1 MNGEGFWDIQTEA
14 QKVIDRY
21 KVLKAQTSDLEDVV
35 ADFDD
40 AMVGYELAKEA
51 DDAELLA
58 EVDDQLFK
66 MQKRMDKVEIQSLLN
81 GKHDYRNCFVSIPK
95 YLERMHQD

>member
-1 MNGEGFWDIQTEA
+1 MTLFDYDAKVAKRDQLQEDMNGEGFWDIQTEA

-40 AMVGYELAKEA
+40 AMVGY
-51 DDAELLA
+51 
-58 EVDDQLFK
+58 
-66 MQKRMDKVEIQSLLN
+66 
-81 GKHDYRNCFVSIPK
+81 
-95 YLERMHQD
+95 

>member
-40 AMVGYELAKEA
+40 AMVGY
-51 DDAELLA
+51 
-58 EVDDQLFK
+58 
-66 MQKRMDKVEIQSLLN
+66 
-81 GKHDYRNCFVSIPK
+81 
-95 YLERMHQD
+95 